1 MGCNASKK
9 KEEDYV
15 SKGKPEK
22 KPEVVT
28 ELKAAEPAAPAPA
41 ATAVEEEEEDDDNEL
56 GEEDFVEIDYSK
68 LKGGRQSVAAENMS
82 AETKK
87 PEDIAKKPET
97 DDAMIR
103 IRAAMDVSFVFDA
116 LNEKE

>member
-15 SKGKPEK
+15 AKEEPEK

-68 LKGGRQSVAAENMS
+68 LKGGRQSVAAEQGVAKS
-82 AETKK
+82 
-87 PEDIAKKPET
+87 PEDIAKYDKSPE
-97 DDAMIR
+97 AAAR

-116 LNEKE
+116 L